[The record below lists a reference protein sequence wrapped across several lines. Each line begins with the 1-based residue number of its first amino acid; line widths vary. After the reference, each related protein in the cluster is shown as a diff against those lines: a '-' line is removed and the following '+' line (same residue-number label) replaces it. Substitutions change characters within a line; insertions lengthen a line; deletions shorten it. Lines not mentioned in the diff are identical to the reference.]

1 MSWENILKK
10 PLDMLNIC
18 KKCMAMNPKHAIK
31 CKKCGESLAP
41 IPEASKKQERLI

>member
-1 MSWENILKK
+1 MSWQNIVKK
-10 PLDMLNIC
+10 EPLDESNIC

-41 IPEASKKQERLI
+41 IPEATEK